1 MEFVT
6 KNKYTLFGV
15 AAILLW
21 SCLVALIRDVSEL
34 FSPIGGAAI
43 MYSISA
49 IFLILVMGLP
59 KLNDFPPRY
68 LIIGATLFVSYEVC
82 LALSLGMAN
91 TRHQAMEMA
100 VINYLWPTI
109 TILLTVFSGRK
120 KVSLWVYPC
129 VLIAFIGVAWC
140 ITGDNDVSVAAL
152 MNNFSDN
159 PITYLMAFS
168 AAFIWAVYCIVTQ
181 KLSNG
186 KNAIT
191 LFFTATAVT
200 LWVQYAFSDEPTLTF
215 SMRSTVT
222 LLIAGIVIGSGYALW
237 NKAIIGGNLI
247 LLGTMS
253 YFTPVFSTII
263 SSFYLSITLSK
274 SFWQGVF
281 LVTLGSLICY
291 FVTREKTKKCK
302 EPLLT

>member
-100 VINYLWPTI
+100 VINYLWPAI

>member
-140 ITGDNDVSVAAL
+140 ITGDNNVSVAVL

-274 SFWQGVF
+274 SF
-281 LVTLGSLICY
+281 
-291 FVTREKTKKCK
+291 
-302 EPLLT
+302 